1 MSFLIICLIVGLIIL
16 YPPVR
21 RIIFQG
27 IWATIV
33 GAAAI
38 VLLIFILVV
47 LTGATPV
54 MPDDCEFTPQADFC
68 EPWVDRD

>member
-21 RIIFQG
+21 RIIFRG
-27 IWATIV
+27 VWATIV

-38 VLLIFILVV
+38 VLLVFILVI

-54 MPDDCEFTPQADFC
+54 MPDDCAFTPQADFC
-68 EPWVDRD
+68 GPWVDRD